1 MRTRSVLGVSCFAGD
16 LDQAAQTVL
25 DRIDKG
31 GGGYACLANAHLFAA
46 ARRDAAVEEAVDG
59 AWAVFPD
66 GWPIAWLQRR
76 QGAAASR
83 IGGPDL
89 MPLMLDRGRANG
101 LRHFLF
107 GSTPE
112 AVERLAKRIRVTTP
126 GAQLAGTLAIGS
138 FDEAATVEK
147 IAEARPDVVWCGL
160 GAPRQ
165 ELWMRRWAPA
175 LAPAVALGVGAA
187 F

>member
-1 MRTRSVLGVSCFAGD
+1 
-16 LDQAAQTVL
+16 
-25 DRIDKG
+25 
-31 GGGYACLANAHLFAA
+31 
-46 ARRDAAVEEAVDG
+46 
-59 AWAVFPD
+59 
-66 GWPIAWLQRR
+66 
-76 QGAAASR
+76 
-83 IGGPDL
+83 

-112 AVERLAKRIRVTTP
+112 AVERLAERIRVTTP

-187 F
+187 FDFIGGTKPRAPVWMQKSGLEWFHRFVHEPRRLGWRYLSTNVRFAMAVLRERAW